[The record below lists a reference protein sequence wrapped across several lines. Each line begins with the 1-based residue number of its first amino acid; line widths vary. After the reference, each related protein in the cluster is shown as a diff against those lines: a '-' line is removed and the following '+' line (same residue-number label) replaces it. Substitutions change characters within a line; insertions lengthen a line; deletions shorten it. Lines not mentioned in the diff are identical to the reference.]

1 MDYKFGLRLFD
12 KLAFEHHRTE
22 PVDLA
27 RDVMVAIH
35 ELYAADFGT
44 WLNGLRSTFHG
55 ERFDDY
61 HTVAILQDI
70 PIGVIYG
77 AFLCDIVRIPFVA
90 TFRTH

>member
-1 MDYKFGLRLFD
+1 
-12 KLAFEHHRTE
+12 
-22 PVDLA
+22 
-27 RDVMVAIH
+27 MVAIH

-44 WLNGLRSTFHG
+44 WLNGLRSTFHR

-77 AFLCDIVRIPFVA
+77 AFLRDIFRVPFVT
-90 TFRTH
+90 TFRTLRARPFRRHTAIYIQDRAGN